1 MEAKIKTQGN
11 QRYSSYILSLTWP
24 EKEALCKE
32 WRNSGLSKVKFCKQK
47 DINVAT
53 FSGWCFKLWPN
64 GLSASDDLFCPVNI
78 MDIKPNT
85 NDSIVLEVSFPNA
98 VIARIK
104 ATTGQFSYLL
114 RELIDATSV
123 IR

>member
-1 MEAKIKTQGN
+1 MEDIKNHRGN
-11 QRYSSYILSLTWP
+11 SRCSAAILSLTWV
-24 EKEALCKE
+24 EKEALCEE
-32 WRNSGLSKVKFCKQK
+32 WRNSGLSKVKFCRQK
-47 DINVAT
+47 NINVST
-53 FSGWCFKLWPN
+53 FSGWCFKLWPP
-64 GLSASDDLFCPVNI
+64 GLSASDNLFCPVNI

-85 NDSIVLEVSFPNA
+85 NNSIILEVSFPNA